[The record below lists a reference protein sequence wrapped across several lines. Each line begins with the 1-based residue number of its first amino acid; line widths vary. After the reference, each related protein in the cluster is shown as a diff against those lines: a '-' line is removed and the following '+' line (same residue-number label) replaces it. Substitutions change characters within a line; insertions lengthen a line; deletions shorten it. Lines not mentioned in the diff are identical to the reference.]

1 MLNQSIISFAFL
13 TLSKNKSKNISTF
26 FIFFA
31 IVFLISSV
39 LFLSNSI
46 EKEIT
51 KSIKNEPQLK
61 ITNHQYGNFAPIDD
75 FLQNKISNIKGIN
88 SIIGQIQ
95 GDYYFEPTKSYLKIF
110 GIDFFTPNA
119 NQKVNEFL
127 QQNISKSNQNIVFA
141 SEQMRKK
148 LAAIGYKN
156 EITIFLYD
164 GESLQLK
171 LETFDAKHLG
181 LNFSDVLLVQNDTA
195 RELLGLESFQWSY
208 FFADIPNEIE
218 TNNIALQI
226 RVDFPFAILNS
237 TDQRISQISKE
248 MNQKSSIFLSMFLVA
263 ILSFVILLYQKTM
276 FSFQHEKKEIGILRA
291 IGWKINDVIAFKM
304 IQNIFIAI
312 FAFFSALVCA
322 YLYIFL
328 FDAPLI
334 AQIFFIQNSELFIQ
348 NLSPNIDISQ
358 IAILFFVTVLP
369 FMASVLLPVW
379 RLSITEPT
387 EVMK

>member
-1 MLNQSIISFAFL
+1 MLNQSIISFSFL

-156 EITIFLYD
+156 EITLFLYD

-226 RVDFPFAILNS
+226 RIDFPFAILNS

-291 IGWKINDVIAFKM
+291 IGWKISDVIAFKM

-312 FAFFSALVCA
+312 FAFFFALVCA